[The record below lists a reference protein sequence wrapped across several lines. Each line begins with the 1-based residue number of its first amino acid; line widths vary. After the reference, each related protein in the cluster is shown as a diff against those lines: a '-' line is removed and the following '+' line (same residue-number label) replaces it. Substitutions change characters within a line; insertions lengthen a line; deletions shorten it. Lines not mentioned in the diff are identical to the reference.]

1 MATPAR
7 SSGFFSGLVLLSVG
21 VLLLLHNYGHLD
33 LHFFISRWWP
43 VLIIFWGAIKLYE
56 RTAGQRFGGA
66 EGGGITGGEVLLVV
80 GMLAL
85 IGIIVGVDY
94 TKEKI
99 GDVVEVGDNFS
110 FDVDVAPKKVS
121 ANTRI
126 LVHNGRGDVTVR
138 GSDDDQIR
146 VTAKKSVRTWSESQA
161 ARIAEPVS
169 VEIAP
174 NGDSF
179 EVRPTGYDLSDSRIS
194 VDLEVAVPRKS
205 VLTV

>member
-56 RTAGQRFGGA
+56 RTAGRRFGGA
-66 EGGGITGGEVLLVV
+66 EGSGITGGEVLLVV

-99 GDVVEVGDNFS
+99 GGVMDVGDNFS
-110 FDVDVAPKKVS
+110 FDVDVAPKKVP

-126 LVHNGRGDVTVR
+126 LVHNGRGDITVR
-138 GSDDDQIR
+138 GSDDDPYAPGANRRRR
-146 VTAKKSVRTWSESQA
+146 VLPSRFRSKS
-161 ARIAEPVS
+161 
-169 VEIAP
+169 
-174 NGDSF
+174 
-179 EVRPTGYDLSDSRIS
+179 RPTATASKCAQPVMIFPIRGSPWIWKWRCPES
-194 VDLEVAVPRKS
+194 PC
-205 VLTV
+205 